1 MPRFGNAKTTWRQ
14 SMKSLSSL
22 RLFGMATLLF
32 SLMAIPLG
40 ALAQQDAQTQTQ
52 PQAQAPAEQTQAP
65 DAQQTQTFTGKLVKS
80 KGSVVLKS
88 DSGNMAYGVDNAA
101 QAKAYVG
108 KNVKITGTLD
118 PATNMIHVSNI
129 EIVPGS

>member
-1 MPRFGNAKTTWRQ
+1 
-14 SMKSLSSL
+14 MKSLSSL

-32 SLMAIPLG
+32 SLMAIPVG
-40 ALAQQDAQTQTQ
+40 ALAQQDTRPQDQ
-52 PQAQAPAEQTQAP
+52 PQTQAPAEQTQAP
-65 DAQQTQTFTGKLVKS
+65 DAQQTQTFTGKLLKS

-118 PATNMIHVSNI
+118 PATNMIHVSSI